1 MRYVGVSGFV
11 SRAEADF
18 ALSVLPAGLTLMVGV
33 LASPKSLSDI
43 KNAWH
48 KRYAAPADI
57 SGVFSPDPRCLNLLH
72 WSDDKPA
79 DAARVRQLRTVAGP
93 YCHGFQLNLESWPL
107 TADAASE
114 MHDTDIVLQLG
125 RNAQSR
131 QGFGVA
137 AQGGRGHAMTTANA
151 PDIRIGDVWK
161 SAKGGRL
168 VTVVPKAM
176 LRGYGDVRDSRDVAF
191 QGKTG
196 AVMVALAA
204 NFLRGRALYERGGVR
219 VGDVREEGKAS
230 TIKVIALRGDIAV
243 CDDSVGECKYE
254 VSCVTRLTLISRDGV
269 NVKAEPAKSQAEAT

>member
-114 MHDTDIVLQLG
+114 MCDTDIVLQFRPGVSSATDLV
-125 RNAQSR
+125 RTVDSLQESR
-131 QGFGVA
+131 AHVLFDGS
-137 AQGGRGHAMTTANA
+137 GGRGRLVDMAAAVASIGKLRDVLPPHVHYGVAGGLCADTLGLAMRPALIESRLSIDA
-151 PDIRIGDVWK
+151 E
-161 SAKGGRL
+161 GRL
-168 VTVVPKAM
+168 
-176 LRGYGDVRDSRDVAF
+176 RDGD
-191 QGKTG
+191 
-196 AVMVALAA
+196 
-204 NFLRGRALYERGGVR
+204 EGGTLSL
-219 VGDVREEGKAS
+219 DKAS
-230 TIKVIALRGDIAV
+230 AWLRKA
-243 CDDSVGECKYE
+243 GE
-254 VSCVTRLTLISRDGV
+254 VMR
-269 NVKAEPAKSQAEAT
+269 